1 MNALSILAGSA
12 GSSAAKGGTGIGA
25 DGQGG
30 PRQDF
35 GALLESGGKPAPASS
50 GGSTTPA
57 PPSPAK
63 PGSGTQADAATS
75 DEAASP
81 VAVADDAPAGTT
93 DRRNT
98 DSSSDSDDDTWPPP
112 GLLGIG
118 VAVVPEP
125 APAALPVMP
134 AAPSATAPVPAP
146 ATVDILAAAADASPG
161 NAAAPVLPAAGDTE
175 LLPDGVADAPELTPA
190 AFAGAGSSVAE
201 GAEQSPANVLL
212 QGLSAAAEVR
222 GTSPAAPFLGSPTAT
237 PDLNSEGFDEAI
249 GARLSWLADQKIGHA
264 HIRITPHDLGPVEVR
279 LQLDGDRVHASFTSA
294 HADVRQALEGSLS
307 RLREMLGEQGLQLA
321 HADVGQQQNPQE
333 GGEAGTGRDPLAT
346 TGDRDAGHDG
356 AGITARTLHQR
367 GLLDTYA

>member
-12 GSSAAKGGTGIGA
+12 GSSAAKAGTGVGT

-50 GGSTTPA
+50 GSTTPA

-63 PGSGTQADAATS
+63 PGSATQADAATS
-75 DEAASP
+75 NETALP
-81 VAVADDAPAGTT
+81 VTDDAPAGTA
-93 DRRNT
+93 DRRDT
-98 DSSSDSDDDTWPPP
+98 DSSDSDDDTWPPP
-112 GLLGIG
+112 GLVGIG

-125 APAALPVMP
+125 APAALPVLP
-134 AAPSATAPVPAP
+134 AATSATPAATVPAP
-146 ATVDILAAAADASPG
+146 ATGDILAAAADASPG
-161 NAAAPVLPAAGDTE
+161 NAAAPALPVASDME
-175 LLPDGVADAPELTPA
+175 VLPDGAADAPELTLA
-190 AFAGAGSSVAE
+190 AFAGTGSSAAE

-222 GTSPAAPFLGSPTAT
+222 GTAPAAPFLGSPTAT

-333 GGEAGTGRDPLAT
+333 GGEADAGRDPLAT
-346 TGDRDAGHDG
+346 TGDRDAGHDS